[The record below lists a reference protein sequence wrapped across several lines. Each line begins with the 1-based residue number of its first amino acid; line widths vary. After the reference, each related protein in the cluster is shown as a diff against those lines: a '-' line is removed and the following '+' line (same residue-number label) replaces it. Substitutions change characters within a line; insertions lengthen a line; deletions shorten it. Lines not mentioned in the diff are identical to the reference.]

1 MKNIQ
6 IKIARALTAALLLA
20 ASVPN
25 RALAHEAEC
34 PHCELDIVQN
44 TPEQDNET
52 AIHYGKKRIEYR
64 CVFCAIADAEKSY
77 TGDLTIVAPS
87 EVKGKPVQIARK
99 GGQWSAPEGTVFVGK
114 KVKHRYCETAYRAFT
129 TKTAFDAHVK
139 KNKVLLKDAKPMTL
153 AEMVEISRA
162 DISQETK

>member
-1 MKNIQ
+1 MKTMNL
-6 IKIARALTAALLLA
+6 KMASFLGATLFLS
-20 ASVPN
+20 ASVPG
-25 RALAHEAEC
+25 RILAHEAEC

-52 AIHYGKKRIEYR
+52 AIQYGKKRIEYR
-64 CVFCAIADAEKSY
+64 CVFCAVADAEKSY
-77 TGDLTIVAPS
+77 TGDLTVLAPS
-87 EVKGKPVQIARK
+87 EVKGKPIQIARK

-129 TKTAFDAHVK
+129 TKAAFDAHVK